1 MDRGFRVGRVS
12 QVDYEKG
19 MIRVTYGDMNGAD
32 NVTTALIPY
41 IALNNEYHM
50 PNVED
55 YVAVL
60 HLSNGFEAGLVLGRF
75 WNGKNRPPVSG
86 KDRYR
91 KDLSNEAGKA
101 YIERNPEMQAC
112 KVELD
117 FETAVKVEGML
128 SMQAHQIVLRDNS
141 GSVTLEQIINCIRK
155 Q

>member
-19 MIRVTYGDMNGAD
+19 MIRVTYGDMNGTD

-75 WNGKNRPPVSG
+75 WNGKNRTSQRERSVPQRSIQRNWKSIYREKSRDASLQSG
-86 KDRYR
+86 V
-91 KDLSNEAGKA
+91 G
-101 YIERNPEMQAC
+101 
-112 KVELD
+112 
-117 FETAVKVEGML
+117 F
-128 SMQAHQIVLRDNS
+128 
-141 GSVTLEQIINCIRK
+141 
-155 Q
+155 

>member
-1 MDRGFRVGRVS
+1 
-12 QVDYEKG
+12 
-19 MIRVTYGDMNGAD
+19 
-32 NVTTALIPY
+32 
-41 IALNNEYHM
+41 M

-75 WNGKNRPPVSG
+75 WNGKNCPPVSG

-101 YIERNPEMQAC
+101 YIERNPETQAC

-141 GSVTLEQIINCIRK
+141 GSVTLEQIINCVRK